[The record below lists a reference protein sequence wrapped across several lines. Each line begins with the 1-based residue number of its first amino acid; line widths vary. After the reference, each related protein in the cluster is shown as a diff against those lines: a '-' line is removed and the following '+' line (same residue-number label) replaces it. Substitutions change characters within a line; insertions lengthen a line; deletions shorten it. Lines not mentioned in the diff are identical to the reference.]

1 MKTQELRS
9 RISNL
14 ARSQLTADQIS
25 QSLQELVRGLDQLE
39 AGQQKEVSR
48 LRRQFRWLWMAT
60 ATGLLALCL
69 TCSWLCWQGHQL
81 RQVLSQS
88 QVQMAQ
94 QQQQLSQQQNKLELH
109 GDALLRILKRM
120 TNKPPSQT
128 GQP

>member
-9 RISNL
+9 RISSL
-14 ARSQLTADQIS
+14 ARSQMTAEQIS

-48 LRRQFRWLWMAT
+48 LRQQYRQLWMAT

-94 QQQQLSQQQNKLELH
+94 QQNKLELH